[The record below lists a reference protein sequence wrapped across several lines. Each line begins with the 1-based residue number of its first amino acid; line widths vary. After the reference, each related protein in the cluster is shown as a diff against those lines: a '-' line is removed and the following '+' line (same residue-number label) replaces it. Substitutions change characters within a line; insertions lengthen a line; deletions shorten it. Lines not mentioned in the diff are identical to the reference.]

1 MSLTTIYLQTG
12 MQTAWVFG
20 NSSDILTLPLP
31 MVEGY
36 LVYGGNV
43 LGDDDNPPSVVHFF
57 DNDNEN

>member
-1 MSLTTIYLQTG
+1 